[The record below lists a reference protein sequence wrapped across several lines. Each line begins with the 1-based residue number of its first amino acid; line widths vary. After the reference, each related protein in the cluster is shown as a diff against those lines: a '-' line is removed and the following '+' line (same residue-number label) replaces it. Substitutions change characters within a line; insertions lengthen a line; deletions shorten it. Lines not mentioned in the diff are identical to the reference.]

1 MALQSSHRSQNIRDP
16 FVRDQRI
23 MTVPFEF
30 GSNFHC
36 EIKGDMDHWIRG
48 QVSGGRS
55 IEVKSRSWED
65 YVSVV
70 RSS

>member
-1 MALQSSHRSQNIRDP
+1 
-16 FVRDQRI
+16 

-30 GSNFHC
+30 GSNFHY
-36 EIKGDMDHWIRG
+36 EIKGDMDHWIGG
-48 QVSGGRS
+48 QVSGGHS